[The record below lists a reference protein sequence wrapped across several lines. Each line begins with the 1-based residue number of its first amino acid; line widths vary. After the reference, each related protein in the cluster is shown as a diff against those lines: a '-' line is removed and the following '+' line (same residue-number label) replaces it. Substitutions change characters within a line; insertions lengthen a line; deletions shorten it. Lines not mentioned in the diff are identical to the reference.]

1 MSKGS
6 GGSQTQTVKQEPY
19 IGQQPYLLDLYSK
32 AKALPV
38 QQFFPGQTYASPSD
52 LTFQAEQLAEQAALG
67 PQSTIAGSIVPSIQ
81 EQLMSPAQRFS
92 DPLLQESLRAGL
104 RPMEESASRL
114 LQQARRDATGAG
126 QLGGT
131 RQGIL
136 ESEVIKDLL
145 TKQSDVASRLYG
157 DVYGQTLAAQGRGL
171 GLVPTAMQSIMSP
184 SATLANIA
192 AAQTARA
199 QQPITEAMQRF
210 AFEQAAPGEA
220 LDRYAN
226 IAAGTIL
233 PGTATTTGPGTS
245 GPGGLAG
252 ALGGAGLASSLGI
265 GAGSTFAG
273 AMPSLFQTAIGTAGP
288 QIPGALAGSGL
299 GAINPY
305 IAGAALLGGLF

>member
-6 GGSQTQTVKQEPY
+6 GSNTTTQKADPWV
-19 IGQQPYLLDLYSK
+19 GQQPYLLDLY
-32 AKALPV
+32 AKAQGLPT
-38 QQFFPGQTYASPSD
+38 QQFFPGQTYATPSD
-52 LTFQAEQLAEQAALG
+52 LTYTAEQLAEQAALG
-67 PQSTIAGSIVPSIQ
+67 PQTSIAGSILPSLE

-157 DVYGQTLAAQGRGL
+157 DVYGQTLTSQNRAL

-184 SATLANIA
+184 AASLASIA
-192 AAQTARA
+192 ESQTARA
-199 QQPITEAMQRF
+199 QQPIDEAMQRF
-210 AFEQAAPGEA
+210 AFEQAAPGQA
-220 LDRYAN
+220 LSQYAN
-226 IAAGTIL
+226 IAGGTII
-233 PGTATTTGPGTS
+233 PGTQTTTGPGAQ
-245 GPGGLAG
+245 GPG
-252 ALGGAGLASSLGI
+252 ALGGAAAGGGLAY
-265 GAGSTFAG
+265 A
-273 AMPSLFQTAIGTAGP
+273 
-288 QIPGALAGSGL
+288 L
-299 GAINPY
+299 GASNPI
-305 IAGAALLGGLF
+305 IATAAILGGLLG

>member
-6 GGSQTQTVKQEPY
+6 APSTQTMKSEPWE
-19 IGQQPYLLDLYSK
+19 GQAPYLRDLYSK
-32 AKALPV
+32 AQALPV

-67 PQSTIAGSIVPSIQ
+67 PQTTIAGSILPSIQ

-114 LQQARRDATGAG
+114 LQQARRGATEAG
-126 QLGGT
+126 QLGGS

-145 TKQSDVASRLYG
+145 TKQSDVASKLYG
-157 DVYGQTLAAQGRGL
+157 DVYGDTLSAQARAL
-171 GLVPTAMQSIMSP
+171 AFAPQAMSSLMQP
-184 SATLANIA
+184 SASLSNIA

-220 LDRYAN
+220 LNQYAN

-233 PGTATTTGPGTS
+233 PGTQTTTGPGAQS
-245 GPGGLAG
+245 PGFAAG
-252 ALGGAGLASSLGI
+252 ALGGAGLGSLVPFAPEAGSLFG
-265 GAGSTFAG
+265 GAGAVGSGIEA
-273 AMPSLFQTAIGTAGP
+273 
-288 QIPGALAGSGL
+288 GALAGF
-299 GAINPY
+299 NPY
-305 IAGAALLGGLF
+305 ILGGALLGGLFS

>member
-6 GGSQTQTVKQEPY
+6 APSTQTTKSEPWE
-19 IGQQPYLLDLYSK
+19 GQAPYLRDLYSK
-32 AKALPV
+32 AQALPT
-38 QQFFPGQTYASPSD
+38 QQFFPGQTFASPSD

-67 PQSTIAGSIVPSIQ
+67 PQTTIAGSILPSIQ

-136 ESEVIKDLL
+136 ESEVLKDLL

-157 DVYGQTLAAQGRGL
+157 DVYGDTLSS
-171 GLVPTAMQSIMSP
+171 QSRALAFAP
-184 SATLANIA
+184 SAMSTLMQPSASLANIA

-210 AFEQAAPGEA
+210 AFEQAAPGQA

-233 PGTATTTGPGTS
+233 PGTATTTAPGGQT
-245 GPGGLAG
+245 GGLAG
-252 ALGGAGLASSLGI
+252 AVGGAGLGSLIPYTAPVSGI
-265 GAGSTFAG
+265 FGTGATLAPG
-273 AMPSLFQTAIGTAGP
+273 MVGP
-288 QIPGALAGSGL
+288 TVKAGALAGF
-299 GAINPY
+299 NPY
-305 IAGAALLGGLF
+305 ILGGALLGGLFS

>member
-6 GGSQTQTVKQEPY
+6 GSNTTTQKADPWA
-19 IGQQPYLLDLYSK
+19 GQQPYLLDLY
-32 AKALPV
+32 AKAQGLPT

-157 DVYGQTLAAQGRGL
+157 DVYGQTLASQNRAL

-184 SATLANIA
+184 AASLASIA
-192 AAQTARA
+192 ESQTARA
-199 QQPITEAMQRF
+199 QQPIDEAMQRF
-210 AFEQAAPGEA
+210 AFEQAAPGQA
-220 LDRYAN
+220 LSQYAN
-226 IAAGTIL
+226 IAGNTII
-233 PGTATTTGPGTS
+233 PGTQTTTGPGAQ
-245 GPGGLAG
+245 GPG
-252 ALGGAGLASSLGI
+252 ALGGAAAGGGLAY
-265 GAGSTFAG
+265 A
-273 AMPSLFQTAIGTAGP
+273 
-288 QIPGALAGSGL
+288 L
-299 GAINPY
+299 GASNPI
-305 IAGAALLGGLF
+305 IATAAILGGLLG

>member
-6 GGSQTQTVKQEPY
+6 APSTQTMKSEPWE
-19 IGQQPYLLDLYSK
+19 GQAPYLRDLYSK
-32 AKALPV
+32 AQALPV

-114 LQQARRDATGAG
+114 LQQARRDATQKG
-126 QLGGT
+126 QLGGS

-157 DVYGQTLAAQGRGL
+157 DVYGDTLSAQARAL
-171 GLVPTAMQSIMSP
+171 AFAPQAMSSLMQP
-184 SATLANIA
+184 SASLSNIA
-192 AAQTARA
+192 AAQTPRA
-199 QQPITEAMQRF
+199 QQPSDEAMR
-210 AFEQAAPGEA
+210 
-220 LDRYAN
+220 
-226 IAAGTIL
+226 
-233 PGTATTTGPGTS
+233 
-245 GPGGLAG
+245 
-252 ALGGAGLASSLGI
+252 
-265 GAGSTFAG
+265 
-273 AMPSLFQTAIGTAGP
+273 
-288 QIPGALAGSGL
+288 
-299 GAINPY
+299 
-305 IAGAALLGGLF
+305 

>member
-32 AKALPV
+32 AQALPT
-38 QQFFPGQTYASPSD
+38 QQFYPGQTFASPSD
-52 LTFQAEQLAEQAALG
+52 LTFQAEQLAQQAALG
-67 PQSTIAGSIVPSIQ
+67 PQTTIAGSIIPSIQ

-136 ESEVIKDLL
+136 ESEVLKDLL

-157 DVYGQTLAAQGRGL
+157 DVYGDTLSSQSRALAFA
-171 GLVPTAMQSIMSP
+171 PSAMSTLMQP

-210 AFEQAAPGEA
+210 AFEQAAPGQA

-226 IAAGTIL
+226 IAAGTII
-233 PGTATTTGPGTS
+233 PGTQTTTGPGAQS
-245 GPGGLAG
+245 PGFAAG
-252 ALGGAGLASSLGI
+252 ALGGAGLGSLIPYTAPVSGI
-265 GAGSTFAG
+265 FGTGATLAPG
-273 AMPSLFQTAIGTAGP
+273 MVGP
-288 QIPGALAGSGL
+288 TVKAGALAGF
-299 GAINPY
+299 NPY
-305 IAGAALLGGLF
+305 ILGGALLGGLFS

>member
-32 AKALPV
+32 AQALPT
-38 QQFFPGQTYASPSD
+38 QQFYPGQTFASPSD
-52 LTFQAEQLAEQAALG
+52 LTFQAEQLAQQAALG
-67 PQSTIAGSIVPSIQ
+67 PQTTIAGSIIPSIQ

-157 DVYGQTLAAQGRGL
+157 DVYGDTLSSQSRALAFA
-171 GLVPTAMQSIMSP
+171 PSAMSTLMQP

-210 AFEQAAPGEA
+210 AFEQAAPSQA
-220 LDRYAN
+220 LGTYGN
-226 IAAGTIL
+226 IVAGTIL
-233 PGTATTTGPGTS
+233 
-245 GPGGLAG
+245 
-252 ALGGAGLASSLGI
+252 
-265 GAGSTFAG
+265 
-273 AMPSLFQTAIGTAGP
+273 
-288 QIPGALAGSGL
+288 
-299 GAINPY
+299 
-305 IAGAALLGGLF
+305 LLSMIIYFIV

>member
-6 GGSQTQTVKQEPY
+6 GSNTTTQKADPWS
-19 IGQQPYLLDLYSK
+19 GQQPYLTDLY
-32 AKALPV
+32 AKAQRLPT
-38 QQFFPGQTYASPSD
+38 QQFFPGQTFATPSD
-52 LTFQAEQLAEQAALG
+52 LTYTAEQLAEQAALG
-67 PQSTIAGSIVPSIQ
+67 PQTTIAGSIIPSIQ

-136 ESEVIKDLL
+136 ESEVLKDLL

-171 GLVPTAMQSIMSP
+171 GLAPTAMQSIMSP

-199 QQPITEAMQRF
+199 QQPIDEAMQRF
-210 AFEQAAPGEA
+210 AFEQAAPGQA
-220 LDRYAN
+220 LSQYSN
-226 IAAGTIL
+226 IAGGTII
-233 PGTATTTGPGTS
+233 PGTQMTTGAGAQ
-245 GPGGLAG
+245 GPGALAG
-252 ALGGAGLASSLGI
+252 ALGGAGL
-265 GAGSTFAG
+265 GAAL
-273 AMPSLFQTAIGTAGP
+273 MPSATIGGA
-288 QIPGALAGSGL
+288 GALA
-299 GAINPY
+299 AMNPY
-305 IAGAALLGGLF
+305 VLGGALLGGLLG

>member
-6 GGSQTQTVKQEPY
+6 GSNTTTQKADPWA
-19 IGQQPYLLDLYSK
+19 GQQPYLLDLY
-32 AKALPV
+32 AKAQGLPT
-38 QQFFPGQTYASPSD
+38 QQFFPGQTYATPSD

-136 ESEVIKDLL
+136 ESEVLKDLL

-157 DVYGQTLAAQGRGL
+157 DVYGQTLASQNRAL

-184 SATLANIA
+184 AASLASIA
-192 AAQTARA
+192 ESQTARA
-199 QQPITEAMQRF
+199 QQPIDEAMQRF
-210 AFEQAAPGEA
+210 AFEQAAPGQA
-220 LDRYAN
+220 LTQYAN
-226 IAAGTIL
+226 IAGNTII
-233 PGTATTTGPGTS
+233 PGTQTTTGPGAQ
-245 GPGGLAG
+245 GPG
-252 ALGGAGLASSLGI
+252 ALGGAAAGGGLAY
-265 GAGSTFAG
+265 A
-273 AMPSLFQTAIGTAGP
+273 
-288 QIPGALAGSGL
+288 L
-299 GAINPY
+299 GASNPV
-305 IAGAALLGGLF
+305 IATAAILGGLLG

>member
-6 GGSQTQTVKQEPY
+6 APSTQTMKSEPWE
-19 IGQQPYLLDLYSK
+19 GQAPYLRDLYSK
-32 AKALPV
+32 AQALPV

-114 LQQARRDATGAG
+114 LQQARRDATQKG
-126 QLGGT
+126 QLGGS

-157 DVYGQTLAAQGRGL
+157 DVYGDTLSAQARAL
-171 GLVPTAMQSIMSP
+171 AFAPQAMSSLMQP
-184 SATLANIA
+184 SASLSNIA

-199 QQPITEAMQRF
+199 QQPIDEAMRRF

-220 LDRYAN
+220 LSQYAN

-233 PGTATTTGPGTS
+233 PGTQTTTGPGTS
-245 GPGGLAG
+245 GPG
-252 ALGGAGLASSLGI
+252 ALGGAAGAAGLASVLAPEATLAGLS
-265 GAGSTFAG
+265 GAGGMFASG
-273 AMPSLFQTAIGTAGP
+273 GSLSA
-288 QIPGALAGSGL
+288 L
-299 GAINPY
+299 GAVNPY
-305 IAGAALLGGLF
+305 IAGAALLGGLFG

>member
-6 GGSQTQTVKQEPY
+6 APSTQTTKSEPWE
-19 IGQQPYLLDLYSK
+19 GQAPYLRDLYSK
-32 AKALPV
+32 AQALPT
-38 QQFFPGQTYASPSD
+38 QQFFPGQTFASPSD

-67 PQSTIAGSIVPSIQ
+67 PQTTIAGSILPSIQ

-114 LQQARRDATGAG
+114 LQQARRGATQAG

-145 TKQSDVASRLYG
+145 IKQSDVASRLYG
-157 DVYGQTLAAQGRGL
+157 DVYGDTLSAQARAL
-171 GLVPTAMQSIMSP
+171 AFAPQAMSSLIQP
-184 SATLANIA
+184 STTLSNIA

-199 QQPITEAMQRF
+199 QQPIDEAMRRF
-210 AFEQAAPGEA
+210 AFQQAAPGEA

-226 IAAGTIL
+226 IAGGTIL
-233 PGTATTTGPGTS
+233 PGTQTTTGPGTS

-252 ALGGAGLASSLGI
+252 AAGAAGLASLIAPTSSL
-265 GAGSTFAG
+265 ATVA
-273 AMPSLFQTAIGTAGP
+273 PSIFGTGT
-288 QIPGALAGSGL
+288 LAS
-299 GAINPY
+299 AINPY
-305 IAGAALLGGLF
+305 VAGAAILGGLFS

>member
-6 GGSQTQTVKQEPY
+6 APSTQTMKSEPWE
-19 IGQQPYLLDLYSK
+19 GQAPYLRDLYSK
-32 AKALPV
+32 AQALPV
-38 QQFFPGQTYASPSD
+38 QQFYTGQTYADPSD
-52 LTFQAEQLAEQAALG
+52 LTFQAEQLAQQAALG
-67 PQSTIAGSIVPSIQ
+67 PQSTIAGSIIPSIQ

-114 LQQARRDATGAG
+114 LQQARRGATKAG

-145 TKQSDVASRLYG
+145 TKQSDVASKLYG
-157 DVYGQTLAAQGRGL
+157 DVYGDTLSAQARGL
-171 GLVPTAMQSIMSP
+171 AFAPQAMSTLMQP
-184 SATLANIA
+184 SASLSNIA

-220 LDRYAN
+220 LSQYAN
-226 IAAGTIL
+226 IAGGTII
-233 PGTATTTGPGTS
+233 PGTQTTTGPGTQ
-245 GPGGLAG
+245 GPGALGG
-252 ALGGAGLASSLGI
+252 ALGGAGLGASLMPGATI
-265 GAGSTFAG
+265 G
-273 AMPSLFQTAIGTAGP
+273 GT
-288 QIPGALAGSGL
+288 GALA
-299 GAINPY
+299 AMNPY
-305 IAGAALLGGLF
+305 VLGGALLGGLFS

>member
-6 GGSQTQTVKQEPY
+6 GSNTTTQKADPWA
-19 IGQQPYLLDLYSK
+19 GQQPYLLDLY
-32 AKALPV
+32 AKAQGLPT
-38 QQFFPGQTYASPSD
+38 QQFFPGQTYATPSD
-52 LTFQAEQLAEQAALG
+52 LTYTAEQLAEQTALG
-67 PQSTIAGSIVPSIQ
+67 PQTSIAGSILPSLE

-157 DVYGQTLAAQGRGL
+157 DVYGQTLTSQNRAL

-184 SATLANIA
+184 AASLASIA
-192 AAQTARA
+192 ESQTARA
-199 QQPITEAMQRF
+199 QQPIDEAMQRF
-210 AFEQAAPGEA
+210 AFEQAAPGQA
-220 LDRYAN
+220 LSQYAN
-226 IAAGTIL
+226 IAGGTII
-233 PGTATTTGPGTS
+233 PGTQTTTGPGAQ
-245 GPGGLAG
+245 GPG
-252 ALGGAGLASSLGI
+252 ALGGAAAGGGLAY
-265 GAGSTFAG
+265 A
-273 AMPSLFQTAIGTAGP
+273 
-288 QIPGALAGSGL
+288 L
-299 GAINPY
+299 GASNPI
-305 IAGAALLGGLF
+305 IATAAILGGLLG